1 MLHTKGL
8 VHCTTS
14 VNNSWNS
21 SALDSNPTIDV
32 KGVFLDILK
41 VFHKVCHYGLLFKL
55 KSCGVGVELFS
66 PLESY
71 LKSHEQSVA

>member
-1 MLHTKGL
+1 M
-8 VHCTTS
+8 
-14 VNNSWNS
+14 
-21 SALDSNPTIDV
+21 

-55 KSCGVGVELFS
+55 KSCGVRVELFS

-71 LKSHEQSVA
+71 LKSHEQSVV